1 MVTRHSRVVFGSVPM
16 PIEMPLLPVNLAFRP
31 QESPETAEIVAG
43 FCTIRLDQLLRI
55 TSPSDQKF
63 KEPEME
69 LKFSAA
75 LDLRIE
81 EQLELVHCLA
91 SGLESTGQHLRRVT

>member
-1 MVTRHSRVVFGSVPM
+1 
-16 PIEMPLLPVNLAFRP
+16 
-31 QESPETAEIVAG
+31 
-43 FCTIRLDQLLRI
+43 
-55 TSPSDQKF
+55 
-63 KEPEME
+63 ME